1 VSVWCTLCVCVQSPA
16 LRGSSALIEL
26 NGDDL
31 RRDPLNVRKA
41 SAVESG
47 RVLVGPN
54 SARVL
59 RRLGVAVP
67 ISTGLI
73 VRKGAY
79 QLKGAYHV
87 SLHHSFNRGHY
98 RHGTC

>member
-1 VSVWCTLCVCVQSPA
+1 M
-16 LRGSSALIEL
+16 RGSSDLIEL

-31 RRDPLNVRKA
+31 RRNPLNVRKA
-41 SAVESG
+41 SAVELG
-47 RVLVGPN
+47 GVLVGPN

-67 ISTGLI
+67 ISTATIAHKQL
-73 VRKGAY
+73 KGAY
-79 QLKGAYHV
+79 QFKGAYHV
-87 SLHHSFNRGHY
+87 SFRHSFVRRDY

>member
-1 VSVWCTLCVCVQSPA
+1 M
-16 LRGSSALIEL
+16 RGSSDLIEL

-31 RRDPLNVRKA
+31 RRDPLNVHKA

-47 RVLVGPN
+47 RVLVGSN

-59 RRLGVAVP
+59 RRLGVAAP

-73 VRKGAY
+73 VHKRLKGAY

-87 SLHHSFNRGHY
+87 SLRHSFNHRHY

>member
-1 VSVWCTLCVCVQSPA
+1 M
-16 LRGSSALIEL
+16 RGSSDLIEL

-31 RRDPLNVRKA
+31 RRDPLNVREA

-59 RRLGVAVP
+59 RRLGVAAP

-73 VRKGAY
+73 VH
-79 QLKGAYHV
+79 KGAYHV
-87 SLHHSFNRGHY
+87 SLHHSFNREHY

>member
-1 VSVWCTLCVCVQSPA
+1 M
-16 LRGSSALIEL
+16 RGSGDLIEL

-47 RVLVGPN
+47 RVLVGSN

-59 RRLGVAVP
+59 RRLGVAAP

-87 SLHHSFNRGHY
+87 PFRDSFIRRHY